1 MNLLRMK
8 KNVVGAIALAVLLS
22 ACVDAPAE
30 PMAATE
36 QNPLATSFEMLSQE
50 QMFAN
55 DVERSEDFRWAALAL
70 RAGITP
76 SVIQVTNHGRSEVY
90 DGFVHAVTW
99 TSLNQALRP
108 PLYRTLIAWRRS
120 GDVLQV
126 ILVGLASDSAPVI
139 HPYSMRASA
148 PGVLSTSP
156 VRGATAAYF
165 ERGATNSTWLGI
177 AGVAKVAEHPQN
189 SACPA
194 PNDVARPAGVTCQ
207 FTRFGIE
214 LKAQFAATR
223 SRDSRE
229 VDAFS
234 QKRDIV
240 IASQTTAG
248 VKLSFSCISPLSTG
262 CNTN

>member
-8 KNVVGAIALAVLLS
+8 NMIGSIAVAAMLS
-22 ACVDAPAE
+22 ACVDSPEE
-30 PMAATE
+30 PLAATE

-70 RAGITP
+70 RAGIP
-76 SVIQVTNHGRSEVY
+76 RSVIQVTNHGRAEVY

-139 HPYSMRASA
+139 HPYSMRSSS
-148 PGVLSTSP
+148 PG
-156 VRGATAAYF
+156 
-165 ERGATNSTWLGI
+165 
-177 AGVAKVAEHPQN
+177 
-189 SACPA
+189 
-194 PNDVARPAGVTCQ
+194 
-207 FTRFGIE
+207 
-214 LKAQFAATR
+214 
-223 SRDSRE
+223 
-229 VDAFS
+229 
-234 QKRDIV
+234 
-240 IASQTTAG
+240 
-248 VKLSFSCISPLSTG
+248 
-262 CNTN
+262 

>member
-8 KNVVGAIALAVLLS
+8 NLIGTIAIAALLT
-22 ACVDAPAE
+22 ACVDSPEE
-30 PMAATE
+30 PLAATE

-76 SVIQVTNHGRSEVY
+76 SVIQVTNHGKAEVY
-90 DGFVHAVTW
+90 DGFVHSVTW
-99 TSLNQALRP
+99 TSLTQSLRP

-120 GDVLQV
+120 GDILQV

-139 HPYSMRASA
+139 HPYSMRNSS
-148 PGVLSTSP
+148 PGVVSTSP
-156 VRGATAAYF
+156 VRGAAAAYF
-165 ERGATNSTWLGI
+165 ERGATNSSWLGI
-177 AGVAKVAEHPQN
+177 SGVAKVAEHPEN
-189 SACPA
+189 SACPS
-194 PNDVARPAGVTCQ
+194 PNDIARPAGVTCQ
-207 FTRFGIE
+207 FTKFGIE
-214 LKAQFAATR
+214 LNAEFAATR

-234 QKRDIV
+234 PRRRIIVPSQKV
-240 IASQTTAG
+240 YG

-262 CNTN
+262 CNN